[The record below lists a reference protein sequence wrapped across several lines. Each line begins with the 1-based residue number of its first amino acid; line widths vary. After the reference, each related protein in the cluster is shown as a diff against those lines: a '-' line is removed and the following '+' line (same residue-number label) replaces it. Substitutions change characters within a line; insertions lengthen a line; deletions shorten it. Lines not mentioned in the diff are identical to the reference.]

1 MPIDTA
7 LQREN
12 LAVAYG
18 NAVKAVAAHSADPGT
33 TGTGEITGTR
43 TAVTWVPGTT
53 DGVITATVTLN
64 IPSGA
69 TVAGIGLWSATSGGS
84 YLDGG
89 AVTSQAYSA
98 AGTYTI
104 TLTYTQS

>member
-7 LQREN
+7 KQREA

-18 NAVKAVAAHSADPGT
+18 TAATHVAAHSADPGA
-33 TGTGEITGTR
+33 TGASEIAGTR
-43 TAVTWVPGTT
+43 KAIAWTNGTE
-53 DGVITATVTLN
+53 DSQITATVTLD

-69 TVAGIGLWSATSGGS
+69 TVAGIGLFDAATGGN
-84 YLDGG
+84 YRDGG
-89 AVTSQAYSA
+89 PVTAQAYSA

>member
-7 LQREN
+7 RQREN
-12 LAVAYG
+12 LAAAY
-18 NAVKAVAAHSADPGT
+18 AAAATHVAAHSTDPGT
-33 TGTGEITGTR
+33 TGTGEIAGSRKAISWTAGT
-43 TAVTWVPGTT
+43 V
-53 DGVITATVTLN
+53 DGVVTATVTLD

-69 TVAGIGLWSATSGGS
+69 TVAGIGLWDASVGGN

-89 AVTSQAYSA
+89 PVTSQAYSA
-98 AGTYTI
+98 NGTYTI

>member
-1 MPIDTA
+1 VPIDTA
-7 LQREN
+7 TQRDN
-12 LAVAYG
+12 LAAAY
-18 NAVKAVAAHSADPGT
+18 ATAAKYASATTGDPGT
-33 TGTGEITGTR
+33 TGTGEIANTR
-43 TAVTWVPGTT
+43 KSITWTKPS
-53 DGVITATVTLN
+53 DGVRTATVTLD

-69 TVAGIGLWSATSGGS
+69 SVGGIALWDAGTGGN

-89 AVTSQAYSA
+89 PVTTQAYSA